1 MQNQPHVSVVVVTF
15 EREACLLKT
24 LEDLLNQT
32 YSAYDVT
39 VVDQNERPYASLLA
53 FAVSAGERL
62 RIAHLR
68 PPNVCVA
75 RNLGLRATRGEIVL
89 YVDDDIRC
97 GPTFVAEHVAPYQDA
112 EVGGVGGWIDA
123 RTRKF
128 TWQPDERFVAAP
140 IGCNMSFRRTALE
153 EAGGFNPYFHSVP
166 AYGEENDLAHRVR
179 HAGYRIVTAPKALV
193 FHDLSPSGGQR
204 ARDPER
210 YWQSYTV
217 NFVLLFRRTKPWFQ
231 QLLFG
236 VWIFKLWWTVNRL
249 SGGRTP
255 VGVFGRGVRE
265 GVALARRS
273 DVAGRFLEAVPEPQ
287 WVDPLAPGDVQGS

>member
-15 EREACLLKT
+15 EREACLLRT
-24 LEDLLNQT
+24 LEDLLKQN
-32 YSAYDVT
+32 YPAYDVT
-39 VVDQNERPYASLLA
+39 VIDQNERPYASLLQ
-53 FAVSAGERL
+53 FAVPSGDRL

-75 RNLGLRATRGEIVL
+75 RNLGLRATRGEIVV

-97 GPTFVAEHVAPYQDA
+97 GPTFVAEHVAPYEDPA
-112 EVGGVGGWIDA
+112 VGGVGGWIDA

-128 TWQPDERFVAAP
+128 TWKPGKRSVLAP
-140 IGCNMSFRRTALE
+140 IGCNMSFRRAALE

-179 HAGYRIVTAPKALV
+179 QAGYSIVTAPNALV

-204 ARDPER
+204 ARDPQR
-210 YWQSYTV
+210 YWKSYTV
-217 NFVLLFRRTKPWFQ
+217 NFVLLFRRTRPWFQ

-236 VWIFKLWWTVNRL
+236 VWILKLWWTVNRL
-249 SGGRTP
+249 SGGRTRAE
-255 VGVFGRGVRE
+255 VFWRGVRE

-273 DVAGRFLEAVPEPQ
+273 DVAGKFLDSVPEPR
-287 WVDPLAPGDVQGS
+287 WVDPLAAGDVQHR